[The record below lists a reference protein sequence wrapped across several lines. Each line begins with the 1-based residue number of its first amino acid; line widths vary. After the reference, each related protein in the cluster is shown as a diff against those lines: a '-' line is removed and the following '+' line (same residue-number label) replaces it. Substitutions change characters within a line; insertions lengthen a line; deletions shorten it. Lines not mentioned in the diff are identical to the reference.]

1 MPNFESITK
10 WYNQSQIEYI
20 TPFLKLWFAFEG
32 YLNQIQSQIEYITPF
47 LKLWFAFE
55 GYLNQIFPTENNQRD
70 LIEKIKTE
78 SHLFVWFEKYIN
90 ESSEAGD
97 IFKNAIERLT
107 KLTDIEPLL
116 NSKGERISFSS
127 LIDKRERPPETE
139 VFKFQGVNLTRDC
152 RAIFKQL
159 IEVIYQARCNL
170 MLHGNFSL
178 DNYSHLELLEKA
190 YIALN
195 MMFGSIIKR

>member
-1 MPNFESITK
+1 MPNFESIMK
-10 WYNQSQIEYI
+10 WYN
-20 TPFLKLWFAFEG
+20 
-32 YLNQIQSQIEYITPF
+32 QSQIEYITPF

-97 IFKNAIERLT
+97 IFRNTIERLT

-116 NSKGERISFSS
+116 NNKGERISFSS

-139 VFKFQGVNLTRDC
+139 VFKFQGVNLTRDYQ
-152 RAIFKQL
+152 AIFKQL
-159 IEVIYQARCNL
+159 IEVIYQVRCNL
-170 MLHGNFSL
+170 MHGNFSL
-178 DNYSHLELLEKA
+178 DNYAHLELLEKA